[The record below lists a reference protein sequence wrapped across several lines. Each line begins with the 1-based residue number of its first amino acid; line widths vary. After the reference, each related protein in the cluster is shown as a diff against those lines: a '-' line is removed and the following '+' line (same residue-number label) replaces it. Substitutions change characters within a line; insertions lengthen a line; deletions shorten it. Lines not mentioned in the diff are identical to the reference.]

1 MIDLYPKV
9 CNLCG
14 GPVEY
19 ISNSQIYGRQYG
31 SGFCYRCRSCGA
43 YVGTHKPQ
51 PRKALGILANTEMRE
66 WKQKCHNQF
75 DPFWQEHKDKQRR
88 RKNLYIRL
96 AGEMGID
103 VRDCHFGYFDLDQLK
118 TAYRILEKWWE
129 KPPEDMD
136 YEPASEPCKYCYC
149 AAWTDLYGVMTY
161 VCDMSFCIKAAEEE
175 VW

>member
-1 MIDLYPKV
+1 MCVWKEEVEMIDLYPKV

-103 VRDCHFGYFDLDQLK
+103 VRDCHFGYMEQK
-118 TAYRILEKWWE
+118 GR
-129 KPPEDMD
+129 
-136 YEPASEPCKYCYC
+136 
-149 AAWTDLYGVMTY
+149 
-161 VCDMSFCIKAAEEE
+161 
-175 VW
+175 

>member
-19 ISNSQIYGRQYG
+19 VSNTQIYGRQYG

-129 KPPEDMD
+129 NPPEDMD
-136 YEPASEPCKYCYC
+136 YEPASEPCKCCYC

-161 VCDMSFCIKAAEEE
+161 ACDMSFCIKAVEEE

>member
-129 KPPEDMD
+129 NPPEDMD

>member
-1 MIDLYPKV
+1 MIDFYPKV

-19 ISNSQIYGRQYG
+19 ISNAQIYGRQYG

-129 KPPEDMD
+129 NPPEDMD
-136 YEPASEPCKYCYC
+136 YEPASEPCKCCYC

-161 VCDMSFCIKAAEEE
+161 ACDMSFCIKAVEEE

>member
-1 MIDLYPKV
+1 M
-9 CNLCG
+9 
-14 GPVEY
+14 EY
-19 ISNSQIYGRQYG
+19 ISNAQIYGRQYG

-129 KPPEDMD
+129 NPPEDMD
-136 YEPASEPCKYCYC
+136 YEPASEPCKCCYC

-161 VCDMSFCIKAAEEE
+161 ACDMSFCIKAVEEE

>member
-9 CNLCG
+9 CNLCEG
-14 GPVEY
+14 EVEY
-19 ISNSQIYGRQYG
+19 ISNAQIYGRQYG
-31 SGFCYRCRSCGA
+31 SGFCYRCRACGA

-118 TAYRILEKWWE
+118 MAYRILEKWWE
-129 KPPEDMD
+129 NPPEDMD
-136 YEPASEPCKYCYC
+136 YEPASEPCKCCYC

-161 VCDMSFCIKAAEEE
+161 ACDMSFCIKAVEEE